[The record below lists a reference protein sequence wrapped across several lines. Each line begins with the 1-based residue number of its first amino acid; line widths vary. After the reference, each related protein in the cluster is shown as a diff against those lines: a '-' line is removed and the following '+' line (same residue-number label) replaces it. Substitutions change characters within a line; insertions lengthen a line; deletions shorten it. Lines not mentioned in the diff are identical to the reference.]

1 MVFVAALP
9 PDVRKGFTFPSG
21 YLNQHYGEAVPRDA
35 GRDARAPK
43 MNRRLVILG
52 FMGCGK
58 TTVARDI
65 ARRLDCKFIDLD
77 SFITDR
83 YGRSPAEVIQQDGED
98 RFREIETLAL
108 RDTLQDNEAAVI
120 ALGGGT
126 WTIPANRTLVALH
139 GCATVWLDAAFDL
152 CWQRITE
159 GSDSVRP
166 LAPDRETARTRYEAR
181 RADYSLAEHRIMV
194 SHTDDQETIANQ
206 ILPLC

>member
-1 MVFVAALP
+1 
-9 PDVRKGFTFPSG
+9 
-21 YLNQHYGEAVPRDA
+21 
-35 GRDARAPK
+35 

-58 TTVARDI
+58 TTVAREL
-65 ARRLDCKFIDLD
+65 ARLLDCKSIDLD
-77 SFITDR
+77 SFIADH
-83 YGRSPAEVIQQDGED
+83 YGRSPAEMIQQDGED

-108 RDTLQDNEAAVI
+108 RDALQDNEARVI

-139 GCATVWLDAAFDL
+139 GCTSVWLDAGFDL

-159 GSDSVRP
+159 GSDSLRP
-166 LAPDRETARTRYEAR
+166 LAPDRGTARTRYEAR